1 MGKRLVKPLLIVLI
15 LLGLGVTVGR
25 SVNKSLHKPPPP
37 PRTVLTHLGDI
48 VIQVSETG
56 AIEPVD
62 KVDVKSKA
70 AGRLLSIPIQE
81 GQYVTHGQLIAVVDR
96 SQIDPQLTGFQAQL
110 RQAEARLAQT
120 QAEYALQVKQTAAA
134 IAQAQAGLNT
144 AQAHLAVVAA
154 GARPQEL
161 AQQDEAVSRAR
172 IAYDDAVRTQKRR
185 ETLLGKGFISQAD
198 YDASQVA
205 VDTAASSLATAKQAL
220 LLTQAGPRVQDIADA
235 KAQVQAA
242 RVQLDAARANSGQDT
257 VKRSDIAQARASV
270 AQISGNIQQLQVN
283 ISDTRILAPAS
294 GIVLKKYKQPNEIVQ
309 SATTGFSDAQAIVA
323 TLGSRLEVKVGI
335 NEVDI
340 SKVHA
345 HAPASITVDALPDT
359 TFPGVVTEIA
369 PASTN
374 AFDTSGASSTS
385 SISKFSVKVA
395 FARYD
400 PRLRSGMSANVAI
413 ISQKRAHVVLA
424 PLEAVSF
431 MGRQGQVTTLTAAN
445 TQGKRTVVTGLRNDT
460 DVEIV
465 SGLHTGEKLVVPAI
479 DGAARR
485 KSDFGN

>member
-1 MGKRLVKPLLIVLI
+1 MGKRLVKPLLIVLV

-25 SVNKSLHKPPPP
+25 SVNKSLHKPPPS

-242 RVQLDAARANSGQDT
+242 RVQLNAARANSGQDT

-359 TFPGVVTEIA
+359 TFPGAVTEIA

-431 MGRQGQVTTLTAAN
+431 MGKQGQVTVLKASGR
-445 TQGKRTVVTGLRNDT
+445 QEKRTVVTGLRNDT